1 MTRLVNLKKGFFI
14 KHQREGI
21 HSPQSEEE
29 MVLIHYLIDIIKQMY
44 IEVKK

>member
-29 MVLIHYLIDIIKQMY
+29 MVHIHYLIDIIKQMY